1 MVEPRG
7 SWGLTSVLETHIVP
21 PVIQKRTLPARAAQA
36 SEALVALMVAAGSLV
51 RDLDGACQQHGLTHE
66 QYNVMRIL
74 RGVYPAGH
82 PRGEISARLI
92 SRAPDVTRMLD
103 RLIAK
108 GLVDR
113 GWDPKNRR
121 LSIATITRK
130 GLALLADVDQLVMRE
145 QARYT
150 EGMTDEELAS
160 LRRLCQ
166 RVTP

>member
-1 MVEPRG
+1 M
-7 SWGLTSVLETHIVP
+7 TS
-21 PVIQKRTLPARAAQA
+21 KRTAPARAALA
-36 SEALVALMVAAGSLV
+36 SEALVAMMVATGALV
-51 RDLDGACQQHGLTHE
+51 RDLDAAAQKHGLTHD
-66 QYNVMRIL
+66 QYNLLRIL

-103 RLIAK
+103 RLVSK
-108 GLVDR
+108 GLVER
-113 GWDPKNRR
+113 NWDPHNRR

-130 GLALLADVDQLVMRE
+130 GLALLADVDQLIVRE

-150 EGMTDEELAS
+150 AGMTNEELTT

>member
-1 MVEPRG
+1 M
-7 SWGLTSVLETHIVP
+7 S
-21 PVIQKRTLPARAAQA
+21 KRSIPARAALA
-36 SEALVALMVAAGSLV
+36 GDALVALMVAAGALV
-51 RDLDGACQQHGLTHE
+51 QDLDAACQAHGLTHD
-66 QYNVMRIL
+66 QYNVLRIL

-108 GLVDR
+108 DLVER
-113 GWDPKNRR
+113 GWDPRNRR
-121 LSIATITRK
+121 LSIATITSK
-130 GLALLADVDQLVMRE
+130 GLALLAKVDQLIVGE
-145 QARYT
+145 HARYT
-150 EGMTDEELAS
+150 VGMTDEELAS

>member
-1 MVEPRG
+1 MTKRPLAARTA
-7 SWGLTSVLETHIVP
+7 LTSN
-21 PVIQKRTLPARAAQA
+21 
-36 SEALVALMVAAGSLV
+36 ALVALMVAAGALV
-51 RDLDGACQQHGLTHE
+51 QDLDAACQQHGLTHD
-66 QYNVMRIL
+66 QYNVLRIL

-103 RLIAK
+103 RLVAR
-108 GLVDR
+108 GWVER

-121 LSIATITRK
+121 LSIATITAK
-130 GLALLADVDQLVMRE
+130 GLELLAEVDQLIVRE

-150 EGMTDEELAS
+150 TGMSDDDLGA

>member
-1 MVEPRG
+1 M
-7 SWGLTSVLETHIVP
+7 LCTHIFAPVTQKRIP
-21 PVIQKRTLPARAAQA
+21 PVRAAAA
-36 SEALVALMVAAGSLV
+36 SETLVALMVAAGTLV
-51 RDLDGACQQHGLTHE
+51 RDLDTACQQHGLTHD
-66 QYNVMRIL
+66 QYNVLRIL

-113 GWDPKNRR
+113 GWDSRNRR
-121 LSIATITRK
+121 LSIATITQK
-130 GLALLADVDQLVMRE
+130 GLTLLSEVDQLVSRE

-150 EGMTDEELAS
+150 AGMTDEELAS
-160 LRRLCQ
+160 LRRLCL